1 MIYMI
6 CNRMYNTVECVLY
19 MKRGLYEG
27 LFLIIFNS
35 IYFLLLRLILHVYWI
50 PILIQRDHGDAK
62 RRDGAC
68 NATWLW
74 RCLTGQMLHATQC
87 DYGDANRPYAACH
100 ATWLWR
106 CQQTICSMP
115 RPWLWRCLQI
125 RCCMPRHV
133 TMEMPTDHML
143 HATPRDYGDANR
155 PYVPCPARDYGDVY
169 RSDAACNA
177 TWLWRYQ
184 KTRYCT
190 QRHVTMEMP
199 TDQMACNATWLWR
212 CQ

>member
-125 RCCMPRHV
+125 RCCMQRHV
-133 TMEMPTDHML
+133 TLEIPKDEIL

-155 PYVPCPARDYGDVY
+155 PDGM
-169 RSDAACNA
+169 
-177 TWLWRYQ
+177 
-184 KTRYCT
+184 

-199 TDQMACNATWLWR
+199 IDQMLHGTTSDWKNFVFVSSEKFCEIVIEYP
-212 CQ
+212 Q